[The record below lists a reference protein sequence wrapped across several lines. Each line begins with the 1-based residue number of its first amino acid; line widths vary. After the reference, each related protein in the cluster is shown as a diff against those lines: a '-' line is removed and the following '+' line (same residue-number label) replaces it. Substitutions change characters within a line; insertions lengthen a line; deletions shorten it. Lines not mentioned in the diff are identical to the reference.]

1 MQKYYYNE
9 PSESYDAIVVGSGI
23 SGGWAAKE
31 LCEKGLKTLVLE
43 RGPMIEHIKDYHTA
57 HMDPWD
63 FPYGDEVSAEVKKRQ
78 HKQLRFSWNIKAP
91 HHHFFVDDI
100 DHPYNEPEGYR
111 FDWIHGYIVGGRSI
125 MWGKQSYRWSD
136 FNFEANKREGIAI
149 DWPVRYKD
157 LAPWY
162 DHVEE
167 YIGVS
172 GENRGFDDMLPDG
185 KFEPPME
192 LNIVEKKLQEVVESQ
207 FENRYVTPGR
217 VAHITSD
224 KPFEGRTKCQYR
236 NRCTRGCPFGAYFS
250 TQASTLPAAVKT
262 GNLTLRV
269 DAIVSEVVYDEKT
282 GKASGVKFID
292 KDSKEEEFIPAKV
305 VFLNAS
311 AIASAAILMN
321 SKSDRF
327 PNGLG
332 NDSGELG
339 RNIMDHHLGSGA
351 GGRIEGYTDKY
362 YKGRRPNG
370 FYIPR
375 YRNLNGEQR
384 PYKRGFG
391 YQGGASRGNWQK
403 LVAELAYGKELKDA
417 ILKPGEWNIGMT
429 GFGEILPD
437 PNNRMELDYDRLDQ
451 WGLPTITFYTKFS
464 DNEYQMREDIK
475 NDAVAMLEAMGAKDI
490 YTYDGESQHGIGLGI
505 HEMGTAR
512 MGHDP
517 KTSVTNKYNQIHAC
531 KNVFMTDGAFMTSAN
546 CVNPSLTYMAFSARA
561 ANYAAEQVQKGLL

>member
-1 MQKYYYNE
+1 
-9 PSESYDAIVVGSGI
+9 
-23 SGGWAAKE
+23 
-31 LCEKGLKTLVLE
+31 
-43 RGPMIEHIKDYHTA
+43 
-57 HMDPWD
+57 
-63 FPYGDEVSAEVKKRQ
+63 
-78 HKQLRFSWNIKAP
+78 
-91 HHHFFVDDI
+91 
-100 DHPYNEPEGYR
+100 
-111 FDWIHGYIVGGRSI
+111 
-125 MWGKQSYRWSD
+125 
-136 FNFEANKREGIAI
+136 
-149 DWPVRYKD
+149 
-157 LAPWY
+157 
-162 DHVEE
+162 
-167 YIGVS
+167 
-172 GENRGFDDMLPDG
+172 
-185 KFEPPME
+185 
-192 LNIVEKKLQEVVESQ
+192 
-207 FENRYVTPGR
+207 
-217 VAHITSD
+217 
-224 KPFEGRTKCQYR
+224 
-236 NRCTRGCPFGAYFS
+236 
-250 TQASTLPAAVKT
+250 
-262 GNLTLRV
+262 V
-269 DAIVSEVVYDEKT
+269 DAIVSEVIYDEKT

-292 KDSKEEEFIPAKV
+292 KDSKEEEFIPSKL

-403 LVAELAYGKELKDA
+403 IVAELAYGKDLKDA
-417 ILKPGEWNIGMT
+417 ILKPGEWSIGMT

-475 NDAVAMLEAMGAKDI
+475 NDAVEMLKAMGAKDI

-546 CVNPSLTYMAFSARA
+546 CVNPSLTYMAFAARA
-561 ANYAAEQVQKGLL
+561 ANYAAEQVHKGLL